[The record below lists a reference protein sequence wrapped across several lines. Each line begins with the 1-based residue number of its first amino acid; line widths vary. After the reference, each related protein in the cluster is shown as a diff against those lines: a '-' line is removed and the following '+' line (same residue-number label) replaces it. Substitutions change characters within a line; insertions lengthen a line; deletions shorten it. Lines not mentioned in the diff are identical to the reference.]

1 MKHPSADL
9 ETALTIVIE
18 RIGEEAKRSGKP
30 LSDNERDFLRH
41 LPTQPLNPVADQ
53 GYYPDPPLPVLR
65 DFSYERLCV
74 LAKNARL
81 RDIRTNPDAA
91 DDWEFSA
98 AVFQFDHHPMAWLLD
113 WAGMKK
119 RRPRWDGLFLIG
131 TALLF
136 VLIFGFGAIA
146 LSVLTENYSGIQ
158 KVTILIAGGC
168 IYGASVTFLYVAV
181 QRLEKRRLSQRIEK
195 WKSARALSRV
205 EGPNS

>member
-1 MKHPSADL
+1 
-9 ETALTIVIE
+9 
-18 RIGEEAKRSGKP
+18 
-30 LSDNERDFLRH
+30 
-41 LPTQPLNPVADQ
+41 
-53 GYYPDPPLPVLR
+53 
-65 DFSYERLCV
+65 
-74 LAKNARL
+74 
-81 RDIRTNPDAA
+81 
-91 DDWEFSA
+91 
-98 AVFQFDHHPMAWLLD
+98 
-113 WAGMKK
+113 MKK

-181 QRLEKRRLSQRIEK
+181 QRLEERRLSQRIEK